1 MKKTILFVIFCV
13 IGISSFS
20 QAEASNWYFG
30 YGAGITFNQIN
41 GEVSALNDGQLF
53 TNEGSAAISDSFGN
67 LLFYTD
73 GITVWNKNHGVMTNG
88 SGLNGD
94 PSSTQSA
101 IIVPKPNT
109 PDIYYIFTVDD
120 HNPDETHY
128 GFNYSEVDM
137 TLSGGLGAVTN
148 KNINLISDCSEK
160 LSAVVK
166 DCETKSIWVLAF
178 ASESGFLEEYNTF
191 HAFEVSDLG
200 INTTAVKS
208 TFPIAINDYRGNLK
222 ISPDGNKLACAN
234 VSADRFIGNTSD
246 RLLLFDFDS
255 ATGKASNL
263 NRLLLSGSSNY
274 PYGIEFSPNSELLYV
289 HASNDYNGANRNVA
303 SNHSSVLAQY
313 NLLAPDIQSSEVV
326 IDNRTLY
333 RGGLQLGPNGKIYRA
348 LSATYDLGLSN
359 LGVINNPNAI
369 GVACGYQHNGLSVSP
384 NLSSQG
390 LPPFIQSFFNEKVD
404 IINNGTGS
412 LTLNLCDGDKYTLTA
427 PDIAGATY
435 TWTVNK
441 TPLTNTNNEIEVSSN
456 GNYEVFIDLNDGN
469 CGVLEGQAFVSLKPN
484 PEAYNDILLQ
494 CDEDG
499 TPDGLTIF
507 NLNKSHDNLTGG
519 LPDRSTKFY
528 TDIARTIEVNGN
540 AFPNTSNPQTLFV
553 EVIDETSGCS
563 SFSELTLQASV
574 TDSNNA
580 ELVHCDDDG
589 IEDGIHSFN
598 LSDVNP
604 SIVNGL
610 PTGLNVTYFE
620 TYNEALLGTNNISGP
635 YTNTTPYSQTIF
647 ARVENANNC
656 YGISEVLLTVN
667 ALPNIEPEGFEYYC
681 LNNFPNTI
689 TINAGL
695 INDSPSNYN
704 YSWSNGDST
713 YETEINTVGTF
724 TVTVTDKTY
733 GCSKSRTVTIA
744 TSNIATFSA
753 PDFQVT
759 DAVQNNTITV
769 FVSGEGTYQYSL
781 IDEDNITLKPFQDS
795 NFFENVYPGIYNVA
809 VKDVKNNCG
818 ITYKNVSVIGF
829 PKYFTPN
836 NDGINDTWQILG
848 ISNQFQPN
856 SKVYI
861 YDRFGKLLKEII
873 ASEKGWDGTL
883 NGKPLPSDDYWF
895 SVTLEDGRIYKNH
908 FSLIH

>member
-13 IGISSFS
+13 ISISSFS

-30 YGAGITFNQIN
+30 YGAGINFNQIN

-73 GITVWNKNHGVMTNG
+73 GITIWNKNHGVMTNG

-109 PDIYYIFTVDD
+109 PDIYYVFTVDD
-120 HNPDETHY
+120 HNPDEPHY

-137 TLSGGLGAVTN
+137 TLSGGLGAVIT
-148 KNINLISDCSEK
+148 KNVNLIQDCSEK

-178 ASESGFLEEYNTF
+178 ASESGLLEEYNTF

-208 TFPIAINDYRGNLK
+208 TFPLAINDYRGNLK
-222 ISPDGNKLACAN
+222 ISPDGKKMACAN
-234 VSADRFIGNTSD
+234 VSADRFFNNVND

-255 ATGKASNL
+255 ATGQVSNL
-263 NRLLLSGSSNY
+263 DRVVVSGSSNF

-289 HASNDYNGANRNVA
+289 HASNDYNGANRNVP
-303 SNHSSVLAQY
+303 SNHTSVLLQY
-313 NLLAPDIQSSEVV
+313 ELLAGNVQSSEVV
-326 IDNRTLY
+326 IDSRSLY

-359 LGVINNPNAI
+359 LGVINNPNAVGI
-369 GVACGYQHNGLSVSP
+369 ACDYEHNGLSVSP

-412 LTLNLCDGDKYTLTA
+412 STLDLCDGDKYTLSA

-435 TWTVNK
+435 IWTVNK
-441 TPLTNTNNEIEVSSN
+441 TPLSNTAHDIEVSST

-469 CGVLEGQAFVSLKPN
+469 CGVLEGQAFVSLNPN
-484 PEAYNDILLQ
+484 PEAYNDTLLQ

-499 TPDGLTIF
+499 TTDGLTVF
-507 NLNKSHDNLTGG
+507 NLNKSHNNLTGG
-519 LPDRSTKFY
+519 ILDRSLKFY
-528 TDIARTIEVNGN
+528 TDSARTIEVNGN
-540 AFPNTSNPQTLFV
+540 NFPNTSNPQTIYV
-553 EVIDETSGCS
+553 EVIDDTSGCS

-574 TDSNNA
+574 TDANNT
-580 ELVHCDDDG
+580 ELMHCDDDG
-589 IEDGIHSFN
+589 TEDGFHIFN
-598 LSDVNP
+598 LNDANIN
-604 SIVNGL
+604 IVNGL

-620 TYNEALLGTNNISGP
+620 TYDDALIESNNITGI
-635 YTNTTPYSQTIF
+635 YTNTKPYSQTIF

-656 YGISEVLLTVN
+656 YGISDVLLTVN
-667 ALPNIEPEGFEYYC
+667 PLPNIETESLEYYC
-681 LNNFPNTI
+681 LNDFPNTVSI
-689 TINAGL
+689 DAGPING
-695 INDSPSNYN
+695 SPNNYN
-704 YSWSNGDST
+704 FSWSNGDTS

-733 GCSKSRTVTIA
+733 GCSKTRTVTVA
-744 TSNIATFSA
+744 ASNIATFSA
-753 PDFQVT
+753 PAFNVT

-769 FVSGEGTYQYSL
+769 LVSGEGTYQYSL
-781 IDEDNITLKPFQDS
+781 IDSNNLTIKPFQDS
-795 NFFENVYPGIYNVA
+795 NLFENIYPGIYQVA
-809 VKDVKNNCG
+809 VKDVKNDCG
-818 ITYKNVSVIGF
+818 IVNENVSVIGF

-836 NDGINDTWQILG
+836 NDGMNDTWQILG
-848 ISNQFQPN
+848 VSNQFQAE

-861 YDRFGKLLKEII
+861 YNRFGKLLKEIT
-873 ASEKGWDGTL
+873 ATEKGWDGTL
-883 NGKPLPSDDYWF
+883 NGQVLPSDDYWF
-895 SVTLEDGRIYKNH
+895 SVKLEDGRVYKNH
-908 FSLIH
+908 FSLIN